1 MAEKIVLTKSNDA
14 TMALFGSF
22 DFNIRLIEQAFGARI
37 TNKSSASDSGD
48 AILVS
53 GDDEAVDLTVRA
65 LEYLKRMIGDGDTVS
80 PESVEYVIG
89 IVRDG
94 IDKESAE
101 FTGDVICV
109 TNRGKPI
116 KAKTIGQK
124 RYVRAIKD
132 NTVVLGIGP
141 AGTGK
146 TFLAVAMAVEA
157 LREKSVD
164 RIILTRPA
172 VEAGE
177 RLGFLP
183 GDLQSKIDP
192 YLRPL
197 YDALFEMLGAENYQK
212 YLERGT
218 IEIAPLAYMRG
229 RTLDNSFIIL
239 DEAQNTTPE
248 QMKMF
253 LTRLGF
259 NSKAVVTG
267 DLSQTDLPLGKKSGL
282 SIATNVLG
290 GIEGISIFSFTERD
304 VVRHRLVRK
313 IISAYEKYERSQVT
327 AAATKR
333 YRTKNSSEGENESK

>member
-1 MAEKIVLTKSNDA
+1 MAEKIVMTGSNEA

-22 DFNIRLIEQAFGARI
+22 DVNARLVEDAFDVRI
-37 TNKSSASDSGD
+37 SGD
-48 AILVS
+48 GSSDNSGAAISVVGERDNVEL
-53 GDDEAVDLTVRA
+53 AAAA
-65 LEYLKRMIGDGDTVS
+65 LEYLKRMVGNGESVS
-80 PESVEYVIG
+80 RESVEYVIG
-89 IVRDG
+89 IIRDG
-94 IDKESAE
+94 LYNEEENDS
-101 FTGDVICV
+101 GNVICV

-124 RYVRAIKD
+124 KYIEAIKN

-146 TFLAVAMAVEA
+146 TFLAVAMATEA
-157 LREKSVD
+157 LRNKSVS

-229 RTLDNSFIIL
+229 RTLDDSFIIL

-267 DLSQTDLPLGKKSGL
+267 DLSQTDLPFGKKSGL
-282 SIATNVLG
+282 SIATNVLD
-290 GIEGISIFSFTERD
+290 GIEGISIFKFTERD
-304 VVRHRLVRK
+304 VVRHHLVRK
-313 IISAYEKYERSQVT
+313 IISAYEKYE
-327 AAATKR
+327 
-333 YRTKNSSEGENESK
+333 KNQMSKKYSAKMKKED

>member
-1 MAEKIVLTKSNDA
+1 MAEKIVMTQSNDA
-14 TMALFGSF
+14 TAAIFGSF
-22 DFNIRLIEQAFGARI
+22 DLNVRLVEGAFGVKISNR
-37 TNKSSASDSGD
+37 NSSTDSGD

-53 GDDEAVDLTVRA
+53 GEEQAVDKAVKT
-65 LEYLKRMIGDGDTVS
+65 LEYLKRMIGDGES
-80 PESVEYVIG
+80 IEAESVEYVIG
-89 IVRDG
+89 LVRDG
-94 IDKESAE
+94 MDEETDNFS
-101 FTGDVICV
+101 GNVICV

-124 RYVRAIKD
+124 KYIDAIKN

-157 LREKSVD
+157 LRDKSVD

-267 DLSQTDLPLGKKSGL
+267 DLSQTDLPFGKKSGL
-282 SIATNVLG
+282 SIATAVLA
-290 GIEGISIFSFTERD
+290 GIEGISIFKFTERD

-313 IISAYEKYERSQVT
+313 IISAYEKYEKNQ
-327 AAATKR
+327 AAKK
-333 YRTKNSSEGENESK
+333 YRAKPKNEEV